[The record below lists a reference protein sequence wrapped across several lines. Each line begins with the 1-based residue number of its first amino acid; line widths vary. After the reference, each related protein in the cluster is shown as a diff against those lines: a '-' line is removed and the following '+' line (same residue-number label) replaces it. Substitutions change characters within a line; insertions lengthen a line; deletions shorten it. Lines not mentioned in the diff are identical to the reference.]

1 MPFPYFVLKITEEVS
16 RKEAGICSV
25 LLFWKHERCK
35 KKTEAVLVAN
45 EAASLEIN
53 TDKMEYIFTLR
64 EQNVRQNCKIKINI
78 NP

>member
-1 MPFPYFVLKITEEVS
+1 MNVV
-16 RKEAGICSV
+16 
-25 LLFWKHERCK
+25 

-53 TDKMEYIFTLR
+53 TDKVEYIVTLR